1 MSWKKGGKKGR
12 WTGTGVGENTLSKY
26 CPACPLEGWD
36 GDTEKNGPSQR
47 MEQLE
52 RPRHR
57 EKSKVRPMI
66 RFVFL
71 KVALDKSPRMG

>member
-1 MSWKKGGKKGR
+1 M
-12 WTGTGVGENTLSKY
+12 GENTLSKY
-26 CPACPLEGWD
+26 CTACPLEGWD
-36 GDTEKNGPSQR
+36 GDNKKNGPSLR

-57 EKSKVRPMI
+57 EKRKVRPMI

-71 KVALDKSPRMG
+71 KVALDKIPRMG